1 MKVEITIP
9 ESLSEITLGQYQKYL
24 KIEEQNDDVK
34 FLQSKMIEIFCDVPL
49 EYVMKMKIK
58 DVRSITDTLIDLINR
73 QSELVLK
80 FNLNNKEFGFIPN
93 LEDISLGEYIDLD
106 TYISEWDNM
115 HLAMNVLYRPIETK
129 FKDRYSIVEY
139 KANDGLHMKDMPM
152 DAVIGS
158 VLFFYR
164 LGKELSQNI
173 LKSFQKQQENNL
185 AQSPNS
191 QPSGDGINQSM
202 HSLTEILRDLK
213 ISLN

>member
-34 FLQSKMIEIFCDVPL
+34 FLQSKMIETFCDVPL

-80 FNLNNKEFGFIPN
+80 FNLNNKEYGFIPN

-129 FKDRYSIVEY
+129 FKDKYSIVEY

-173 LKSFQKQQENNL
+173 LKSFQKEQESNL